1 MRRRKPGPLSTGR
14 DEVACQEVRPEAR
27 PGAHAELPLKLGA
40 RIDAQSTLRSN
51 RLGTPGVSW
60 LLRHSGSCR
69 LRSRRR
75 LEERRGAIGTVT
87 PPCPRQTSRRLVSA
101 RETYRAS
108 LVCEVAYRA
117 TTRVV
122 LARFHVF

>member
-75 LEERRGAIGTVT
+75 LKRKDEVQSVQSPHLAPGKPLDDSFPRGRRTV
-87 PPCPRQTSRRLVSA
+87 RRSYVRWRTEQRPA
-101 RETYRAS
+101 W
-108 LVCEVAYRA
+108 C
-117 TTRVV
+117 
-122 LARFHVF
+122 